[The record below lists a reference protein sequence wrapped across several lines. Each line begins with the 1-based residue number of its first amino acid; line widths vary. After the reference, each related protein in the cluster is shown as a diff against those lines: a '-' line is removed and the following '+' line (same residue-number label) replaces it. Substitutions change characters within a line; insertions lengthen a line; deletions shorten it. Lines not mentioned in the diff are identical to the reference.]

1 MRSLLTTVMIAAASL
16 AIVAPAHAQ
25 DRTVDARLG
34 QLEKRMNTVE
44 RAVSRTSG
52 PLVQPEIGP
61 DNAPVA
67 APGTP
72 ASAPLADLEQRVSS
86 VESELAGFTGRLET
100 DEHKLQQLEG
110 DFAAYK
116 RATDARLKALEDRAA
131 PPPGDADPAAVTDG
145 PAPGPV
151 RPGARPPAGAGAGT
165 SPAPRPAPAANDPD
179 RAKAV
184 AAIPKPAGKDAVD
197 KAMYA
202 YNYAY
207 RLWQAKYYPEA
218 EAQLQGYGAKFP
230 GHRLVSRAQ
239 NLLGTIYMDDG
250 KPNLAAQIYYE
261 NYSKLPDGERAA
273 DSLLN
278 LAKAL
283 TVLKKP
289 RTDICRVYS
298 ELGDVYGAKLT
309 AAQKA
314 DADKG
319 RAANKCT

>member
-1 MRSLLTTVMIAAASL
+1 MRSLLTTVMVAAAGL
-16 AIVAPAHAQ
+16 LVATPVLAQ
-25 DRTVDARLG
+25 DRSVDARLT

-44 RAVSRTSG
+44 RVVSRTSG
-52 PLVQPEIGP
+52 PLVQPEITPETGP
-61 DNAPVA
+61 VT

-72 ASAPLADLEQRVSS
+72 AVAPLADLEQRVTS
-86 VESELAGFTGRLET
+86 VEGQLSGFTGRLEV
-100 DEHKLQQLEG
+100 DEHRLQQLEA

-116 RATDARLKALEDRAA
+116 RATDARLKALEDKAA
-131 PPPGDADPAAVTDG
+131 PAPGDADSAAVSDG

-151 RPGARPPAGAGAGT
+151 KPGTKSTGPAK
-165 SPAPRPAPAANDPD
+165 PAASDPD

-184 AAIPKPAGKDAVD
+184 AAVPKPAGKDAVD

-202 YNYAY
+202 YNYGY
-207 RLWQAKYYPEA
+207 RLWQAKFYPEA
-218 EAQLQGYGAKFP
+218 EAQLQGFGSKYA

-239 NLLGTIYMDDG
+239 NLLGMVYMDDD
-250 KPNLAAQIYYE
+250 KPNLAAQIFYE
-261 NYSKLPDGERAA
+261 NYSKLPDGERAP

-289 RTDICRVYS
+289 RADICRVYS
-298 ELGDVYGAKLT
+298 ELTDVYGTKLN

-314 DADKG
+314 EADKG
-319 RAANKCT
+319 RAANKCA

>member
-1 MRSLLTTVMIAAASL
+1 MRSLLTTVMMAAASML
-16 AIVAPAHAQ
+16 IVVPAHAQ

-44 RAVSRTSG
+44 RAVTRTSG

-61 DNAPVA
+61 DNQPVTA
-67 APGTP
+67 AGTP
-72 ASAPLADLEQRVSS
+72 ASAPLADLEQRVTS
-86 VESELAGFTGRLET
+86 VETELSGFTGRLET
-100 DEHKLQQLEG
+100 DEHKLQQLEA

-116 RATDARLKALEDRAA
+116 RATDARLKALEDKAA
-131 PPPGDADPAAVTDG
+131 PSPDAPDPAAVSDG

-151 RPGARPPAGAGAGT
+151 RPGTKPPATG
-165 SPAPRPAPAANDPD
+165 PAPRPVPLANDPD

-202 YNYAY
+202 YNYGY

-218 EAQLQGYGAKFP
+218 EAQLQGYATKFP

-283 TVLKKP
+283 AVLKKP
-289 RTDICRVYS
+289 RADVCRVYT
-298 ELGDVYGAKLT
+298 ELGDVYGTKLT

-319 RAANKCT
+319 RAANKCA

>member
-1 MRSLLTTVMIAAASL
+1 MRSLLTTVMMAAAGL
-16 AIVAPAHAQ
+16 AIAAPAHAQ
-25 DRTVDARLG
+25 DRSVDARLG

-44 RAVSRTSG
+44 RVVSRTSG
-52 PLVQPEIGP
+52 PLIQPEIGP
-61 DNAPVA
+61 DNQPVT

-72 ASAPLADLEQRVSS
+72 ASAPLADLEQRLTS
-86 VESELAGFTGRLET
+86 VETELSGFTGRLET
-100 DEHKLQQLEG
+100 DEHKMQQLEA

-116 RATDARLKALEDRAA
+116 RATDARLKALEDRGAA
-131 PPPGDADPAAVTDG
+131 PAGDADPAAVTDSPAPAPVKSGTKPAAG
-145 PAPGPV
+145 PAPK
-151 RPGARPPAGAGAGT
+151 
-165 SPAPRPAPAANDPD
+165 PAPAASDPD

-207 RLWQAKYYPEA
+207 RLWQAQFYPEA
-218 EAQLQGYGAKFP
+218 EAQLQGFGTKYA

-289 RTDICRVYS
+289 RTDICRVYT
-298 ELGDVYGAKLT
+298 ELNDVYGSKLT

-319 RAANKCT
+319 RAANRCAA

>member
-16 AIVAPAHAQ
+16 TIVAPAHAQ
-25 DRTVDARLG
+25 DRSVDARLG

-44 RAVSRTSG
+44 RVVSRTSG

-61 DNAPVA
+61 DNQPVTPA
-67 APGTP
+67 GTP

-86 VESELAGFTGRLET
+86 IESELTGFTGRLET
-100 DEHKLQQLEG
+100 DEHKMQQLEA

-151 RPGARPPAGAGAGT
+151 KSNPKPAAG
-165 SPAPRPAPAANDPD
+165 PAPKPAPAASDPD

-207 RLWQAKYYPEA
+207 RLWQAQFYPEA
-218 EAQLQGYGAKFP
+218 EAQLQGYGGKFP

-283 TVLKKP
+283 TMLKKP
-289 RTDICRVYS
+289 RTDICRVYT

>member
-1 MRSLLTTVMIAAASL
+1 MRSLLTTVMMAAASL
-16 AIVAPAHAQ
+16 AIVAPAQAQ

-61 DNAPVA
+61 DNTPVTA
-67 APGTP
+67 AGTP
-72 ASAPLADLEQRVSS
+72 ASSPLADLEQRVSS
-86 VESELAGFTGRLET
+86 VESELTGFTGRLET

-145 PAPGPV
+145 PAPAPA
-151 RPGARPPAGAGAGT
+151 RPGTRPPAGTSAGT
-165 SPAPRPAPAANDPD
+165 TPAPRPAPAASDPD

-202 YNYAY
+202 YNYGY

-218 EAQLQGYGAKFP
+218 EAQLQGYAAKYP

-239 NLLGTIYMDDG
+239 NLLGTIYMDDA

-283 TVLKKP
+283 TMLKKP
-289 RTDICRVYS
+289 KTDICRVYT
-298 ELGDVYGAKLT
+298 ELNDVYGAKLT

-319 RAANKCT
+319 RAATKCA

>member
-25 DRTVDARLG
+25 DRAVDARLG

-52 PLVQPEIGP
+52 PLIQPEIGP
-61 DNAPVA
+61 DNQPVTA
-67 APGTP
+67 AGTP

-86 VESELAGFTGRLET
+86 IESELTGFTGRLET
-100 DEHKLQQLEG
+100 DEHKMQQLEA

-151 RPGARPPAGAGAGT
+151 KSGPKPAAA
-165 SPAPRPAPAANDPD
+165 PAPRPAPAASDPD

-202 YNYAY
+202 YNYGY
-207 RLWQAKYYPEA
+207 RLWQAQFYPEA

-283 TVLKKP
+283 TMLKKP
-289 RTDICRVYS
+289 RTDICRVYT
-298 ELGDVYGAKLT
+298 ELGDVYGSKLT

>member
-1 MRSLLTTVMIAAASL
+1 MRSLLTTVMIAATGL
-16 AIVAPAHAQ
+16 AIAAPAHAQ
-25 DRTVDARLG
+25 DRSVDARLG

-44 RAVSRTSG
+44 RVVSRTSG
-52 PLVQPEIGP
+52 PLIQPEIGP
-61 DNAPVA
+61 DNQPVA

-86 VESELAGFTGRLET
+86 IETELTGFTGRLET
-100 DEHKLQQLEG
+100 DEHKLQQLEA

-131 PPPGDADPAAVTDG
+131 PPGDADPAAVTDG
-145 PAPGPV
+145 PAPA
-151 RPGARPPAGAGAGT
+151 RPGKPVGT
-165 SPAPRPAPAANDPD
+165 GPAPKPAPAASDPD

-207 RLWQAKYYPEA
+207 RLWQAQFYPEA
-218 EAQLQGYGAKFP
+218 EAQLQGYGAKYA

-289 RTDICRVYS
+289 RTDICRVYT
-298 ELGDVYGAKLT
+298 ELNDVYGAKLT

-319 RAANKCT
+319 RAANKCA

>member
-1 MRSLLTTVMIAAASL
+1 MSMRSLLTTVMIAAATL
-16 AIVAPAHAQ
+16 TIVAPAHAQ
-25 DRTVDARLG
+25 DRSVDARLG

-44 RAVSRTSG
+44 RAVSRTAG

-61 DNAPVA
+61 DNQPVT
-67 APGTP
+67 APGSP
-72 ASAPLADLEQRVSS
+72 ASAPLADLEQRLSS
-86 VESELAGFTGRLET
+86 VESTLTGFTGRLET
-100 DEHKLQQLEG
+100 DEHKLQQLEA

-145 PAPGPV
+145 PAPAK
-151 RPGARPPAGAGAGT
+151 PGTKPA
-165 SPAPRPAPAANDPD
+165 APAKPATAAGDPD

-207 RLWQAKYYPEA
+207 RLWQAKFYPEA
-218 EAQLQGYGAKFP
+218 EAQLQGYAGKYP

-298 ELGDVYGAKLT
+298 ELNDVYGAKLT

-319 RAANKCT
+319 IAANKCT

>member
-16 AIVAPAHAQ
+16 AITVPAHAQ
-25 DRTVDARLG
+25 DRSVDARLG

-44 RAVSRTSG
+44 RVVSRTSG

-61 DNAPVA
+61 DNTPVTA
-67 APGTP
+67 AGTP

-86 VESELAGFTGRLET
+86 IESELTGFTGRLET
-100 DEHKLQQLEG
+100 DEHKMQQLEA

-151 RPGARPPAGAGAGT
+151 KTGPKPAG
-165 SPAPRPAPAANDPD
+165 PAPKPAAAANDPD

-207 RLWQAKYYPEA
+207 RLWQAQFYPEA
-218 EAQLQGYGAKFP
+218 EAQLQGYAGKFP

-289 RTDICRVYS
+289 RTDICRVYT

>member
-1 MRSLLTTVMIAAASL
+1 MRSLLTTVMVAAAGL
-16 AIVAPAHAQ
+16 LVATPVLAQ
-25 DRTVDARLG
+25 DRSVDARLT

-44 RAVSRTSG
+44 RVVSRTSG
-52 PLVQPEIGP
+52 PLVQPEITPETGP
-61 DNAPVA
+61 VT

-72 ASAPLADLEQRVSS
+72 AVAPLADLEQRVTS
-86 VESELAGFTGRLET
+86 VEGQLSGFTGRLEV
-100 DEHKLQQLEG
+100 DEHRLQQLEA

-131 PPPGDADPAAVTDG
+131 PAPGADTGNDDDGAAPPARPGKPAAGG
-145 PAPGPV
+145 PAPK
-151 RPGARPPAGAGAGT
+151 PGN
-165 SPAPRPAPAANDPD
+165 AATDPD

-184 AAIPKPAGKDAVD
+184 AAVPKPAGKDAVD

-202 YNYAY
+202 YNYGY
-207 RLWQAKYYPEA
+207 RLWQAKFYPEA
-218 EAQLQGYGAKFP
+218 EAQLQGFGGKYA

-239 NLLGTIYMDDG
+239 NLLGMVYMDDD
-250 KPNLAAQIYYE
+250 KPNLAAQIFYE
-261 NYSKLPDGERAA
+261 NYSKLPDGERAP

-289 RTDICRVYS
+289 RADICRVYS
-298 ELGDVYGAKLT
+298 ELTDVYGTKLN

-314 DADKG
+314 EADKG
-319 RAANKCT
+319 RVANKCA

>member
-25 DRTVDARLG
+25 DRSVDARLG

-44 RAVSRTSG
+44 RVVSRTAG

-61 DNAPVA
+61 DSQPVT

-72 ASAPLADLEQRVSS
+72 ASAPLADLEQRLTS
-86 VESELAGFTGRLET
+86 VESELSSFTGRLET
-100 DEHKLQQLEG
+100 DEHKMQQLEA

-116 RATDARLKALEDRAA
+116 RATDARLKALEDRGA
-131 PPPGDADPAAVTDG
+131 PPPGDADPAAVSDG
-145 PAPGPV
+145 PAPAPVKAGPK
-151 RPGARPPAGAGAGT
+151 
-165 SPAPRPAPAANDPD
+165 PAPAKPAAGDPD

-207 RLWQAKYYPEA
+207 RLWQAQFYPEA
-218 EAQLQGYGAKFP
+218 EAQLQGYAGKFP

-289 RTDICRVYS
+289 RTDICRVYT
-298 ELGDVYGAKLT
+298 ELGDVYGSKLT

>member
-1 MRSLLTTVMIAAASL
+1 MSMRSLLTTVMIAAASL
-16 AIVAPAHAQ
+16 AITAPAHAQ

-61 DNAPVA
+61 DNQPVTPA
-67 APGTP
+67 GTP

-86 VESELAGFTGRLET
+86 IETELTGFTGRLET
-100 DEHKLQQLEG
+100 DEHKMQQLEA

-116 RATDARLKALEDRAA
+116 RATDARLKALEDRGA
-131 PPPGDADPAAVTDG
+131 PPPGDADPAAVSDG
-145 PAPGPV
+145 PAPAPVKAGPK
-151 RPGARPPAGAGAGT
+151 
-165 SPAPRPAPAANDPD
+165 PAPAKPAAGDPD

-207 RLWQAKYYPEA
+207 RLWQAQFYPEA
-218 EAQLQGYGAKFP
+218 EAQLQGYAGKFP

-239 NLLGTIYMDDG
+239 NLLGTIYMDDA

-289 RTDICRVYS
+289 RTDICRVYT

>member
-1 MRSLLTTVMIAAASL
+1 MRSLLTTVMVAAASL
-16 AIVAPAHAQ
+16 LVATPAPAQ
-25 DRTVDARLG
+25 DRSVDARIG

-52 PLVQPEIGP
+52 GPLVQPEIGP
-61 DNAPVA
+61 DNQPVT

-86 VESELAGFTGRLET
+86 VETELTGFTGRLEN
-100 DEHKLQQLEG
+100 DEHKLQQLEA

-116 RATDARLKALEDRAA
+116 RATDARLKALEDKGA
-131 PPPGDADPAAVTDG
+131 PPQGDADPAAVSDG
-145 PAPGPV
+145 PAPGSIKPGPK
-151 RPGARPPAGAGAGT
+151 PGATG
-165 SPAPRPAPAANDPD
+165 PAPKPAPAANDPD

-184 AAIPKPAGKDAVD
+184 AAIPRPAGKDAVD

-202 YNYAY
+202 YNYGY

-218 EAQLQGYGAKFP
+218 EAQLQGFGTKFA
-230 GHRLVSRAQ
+230 GHRLVSRGQ
-239 NLLGTIYMDDG
+239 NLLGMIYMDDG
-250 KPNLAAQIYYE
+250 KPNLAAQIFYE
-261 NYSKLPDGERAA
+261 NYSKLPDGERAS

-289 RTDICRVYS
+289 HADVCRVYS
-298 ELGDVYGAKLT
+298 ELSDVYGTKLT

>member
-16 AIVAPAHAQ
+16 TIVAPAHAQ
-25 DRTVDARLG
+25 DRSVDARLG

-44 RAVSRTSG
+44 RVVSRTSG

-61 DNAPVA
+61 DNQPVTPA
-67 APGTP
+67 GTP

-86 VESELAGFTGRLET
+86 IESELTGFTGRLET
-100 DEHKLQQLEG
+100 DEHKMQQLEA

-116 RATDARLKALEDRAA
+116 RATDARLKALEDRGA

-151 RPGARPPAGAGAGT
+151 KSNPKPAAG
-165 SPAPRPAPAANDPD
+165 PAPKPAPAANDPD

-202 YNYAY
+202 YNYGY
-207 RLWQAKYYPEA
+207 RLWQAQFYPEA
-218 EAQLQGYGAKFP
+218 EAQLQGYAGKFP

-289 RTDICRVYS
+289 KADICRVYT
-298 ELGDVYGAKLT
+298 ELNDVYGAKLT

>member
-25 DRTVDARLG
+25 DRSVDARLG

-44 RAVSRTSG
+44 RVVSRTSG

-61 DNAPVA
+61 DNTPVTA
-67 APGTP
+67 AGTP

-86 VESELAGFTGRLET
+86 IESELTGFTGRLET
-100 DEHKLQQLEG
+100 DEHKMQQLEA

-116 RATDARLKALEDRAA
+116 RATDARLKALEDRGA

-151 RPGARPPAGAGAGT
+151 KSGPKPAAG
-165 SPAPRPAPAANDPD
+165 PAPKPAPAANDPD

-202 YNYAY
+202 YNYGY
-207 RLWQAKYYPEA
+207 RLWQAQFYPEA
-218 EAQLQGYGAKFP
+218 EAQLQGFGGKFP

-289 RTDICRVYS
+289 KADICRVYT
-298 ELGDVYGAKLT
+298 ELNDVYGAKLT

-319 RAANKCT
+319 RAATKCA

>member
-1 MRSLLTTVMIAAASL
+1 MSMRSLLTTVMIAAASL
-16 AIVAPAHAQ
+16 AITAPAHAQ

-61 DNAPVA
+61 DNQPVTPA
-67 APGTP
+67 GTP

-86 VESELAGFTGRLET
+86 IETELTGFTGRLET
-100 DEHKLQQLEG
+100 DEHKMQQLEA

-116 RATDARLKALEDRAA
+116 RATDARLKALEDRGA
-131 PPPGDADPAAVTDG
+131 PPPGDADPAAVSDG
-145 PAPGPV
+145 PAPAPVKAGPK
-151 RPGARPPAGAGAGT
+151 
-165 SPAPRPAPAANDPD
+165 PAPAKPAAGDPD

-207 RLWQAKYYPEA
+207 RLWQAQFYPEA
-218 EAQLQGYGAKFP
+218 EAQLQGYAGKFP

-289 RTDICRVYS
+289 RTDICRVYT

>member
-1 MRSLLTTVMIAAASL
+1 MRSLLTTVMIAAAGL
-16 AIVAPAHAQ
+16 AIAAPAHAQ
-25 DRTVDARLG
+25 DRSVDARLG

-44 RAVSRTSG
+44 RVVSRTSG
-52 PLVQPEIGP
+52 PLIQPEIGP
-61 DNAPVA
+61 DNQPVA

-86 VESELAGFTGRLET
+86 IETELTGFTGRLET
-100 DEHKLQQLEG
+100 DEHKLQQLEA

-131 PPPGDADPAAVTDG
+131 PPGDADPAAVTDG
-145 PAPGPV
+145 PAPA
-151 RPGARPPAGAGAGT
+151 RPGKPVGT
-165 SPAPRPAPAANDPD
+165 GPAPKPAPAASDPD

-184 AAIPKPAGKDAVD
+184 AAIPKPAGKDAVG

-207 RLWQAKYYPEA
+207 RLWQAQFYPEA
-218 EAQLQGYGAKFP
+218 EAQLQGYGAKYA

-289 RTDICRVYS
+289 RTDICRVYT
-298 ELGDVYGAKLT
+298 ELNDVYGAKLT
-309 AAQKA
+309 ATQKA

>member
-1 MRSLLTTVMIAAASL
+1 MRSLLTTVMMAAAGL
-16 AIVAPAHAQ
+16 AIAAPAHAQ
-25 DRTVDARLG
+25 DRSVDARLG

-44 RAVSRTSG
+44 RVVSRTSG
-52 PLVQPEIGP
+52 PLIQPEIGP
-61 DNAPVA
+61 DNQPVT

-72 ASAPLADLEQRVSS
+72 ASAPLADLEQRLTS
-86 VESELAGFTGRLET
+86 VETELSGFTGRLET
-100 DEHKLQQLEG
+100 DEHKMQQLEA

-116 RATDARLKALEDRAA
+116 RATDARLKALEDRGAA
-131 PPPGDADPAAVTDG
+131 PAGDADPAAVTDG

-151 RPGARPPAGAGAGT
+151 KSGTKPSGPAKPATAG
-165 SPAPRPAPAANDPD
+165 NDPD

-184 AAIPKPAGKDAVD
+184 AAVPKPAGKDAVD

-207 RLWQAKYYPEA
+207 RLWQAQFYPEA
-218 EAQLQGYGAKFP
+218 EAQLQGFGTKYA

-289 RTDICRVYS
+289 RTDICRVYT
-298 ELGDVYGAKLT
+298 ELNDVYGSKLT

-319 RAANKCT
+319 RAANRCAA

>member
-16 AIVAPAHAQ
+16 AITGPAHAQ
-25 DRTVDARLG
+25 DRSVDARLG

-52 PLVQPEIGP
+52 PLIQPEIGP
-61 DNAPVA
+61 DNQPVTPA
-67 APGTP
+67 GTP
-72 ASAPLADLEQRVSS
+72 ASAPLADLEQRVTSI
-86 VESELAGFTGRLET
+86 ETELTGFTGRLET
-100 DEHKLQQLEG
+100 DEHKMQQLEA

-116 RATDARLKALEDRAA
+116 RATDARLKALEDRGA
-131 PPPGDADPAAVTDG
+131 PPPGDADPAAVSDG
-145 PAPGPV
+145 PAPAPVKAGPK
-151 RPGARPPAGAGAGT
+151 
-165 SPAPRPAPAANDPD
+165 PAPAKPAAGDPD

-184 AAIPKPAGKDAVD
+184 AAVPKPAGKDAVD

-207 RLWQAKYYPEA
+207 RLWQAQFYPEA
-218 EAQLQGYGAKFP
+218 EAQLQGYAGKYP

-289 RTDICRVYS
+289 RTDICRVYT

>member
-1 MRSLLTTVMIAAASL
+1 MRSLLTTVMVAAAGL
-16 AIVAPAHAQ
+16 VAATPMQAQAQ
-25 DRTVDARLG
+25 DRSIEGRVTL
-34 QLEKRMNTVE
+34 LEKRMNTVE
-44 RAVSRTSG
+44 RTVSRTSG
-52 PLVQPEIGP
+52 PLVQPEITP
-61 DNAPVA
+61 ETAPVT
-67 APGTP
+67 APGAP
-72 ASAPLADLEQRVSS
+72 ATAPLADLEQRVTS
-86 VESELAGFTGRLET
+86 VESTLSGFTGRLEV
-100 DEHKLQQLEG
+100 DEHRLQQLEA

-116 RATDARLKALEDRAA
+116 RATDARLKTLEDKAA
-131 PPPGDADPAAVTDG
+131 PPPGADDGDAVSDG

-151 RPGARPPAGAGAGT
+151 KPGTKPAAG
-165 SPAPRPAPAANDPD
+165 PAPKPGPAANDPD

-184 AAIPKPAGKDAVD
+184 AAIPKPTGKDAVD

-202 YNYAY
+202 YNYGY

-218 EAQLQGYGAKFP
+218 EAQLQGFGGKFA

-239 NLLGTIYMDDG
+239 NLLGMIYMDDG
-250 KPNLAAQIYYE
+250 KPNLAAQIFYE
-261 NYSKLPDGERAA
+261 NYSKLPDGERAS

-298 ELGDVYGAKLT
+298 ELGDVYGTKLT

-319 RAANKCT
+319 RAANKCA

>member
-16 AIVAPAHAQ
+16 AIVAPAQAQ
-25 DRTVDARLG
+25 DRSVDARLG

-61 DNAPVA
+61 DNQPVA

-86 VESELAGFTGRLET
+86 IESELTGFTGRLET
-100 DEHKLQQLEG
+100 DEHKMQQLEA

-116 RATDARLKALEDRAA
+116 RATDARLKALEDRGA
-131 PPPGDADPAAVTDG
+131 PPPGDADPAAVSDG

-151 RPGARPPAGAGAGT
+151 KSGPKPAAG
-165 SPAPRPAPAANDPD
+165 PAPKPATAANDPD

-202 YNYAY
+202 YNYGY
-207 RLWQAKYYPEA
+207 RLWQAQFYPEA
-218 EAQLQGYGAKFP
+218 EAQLQGFAGKYP

-289 RTDICRVYS
+289 RTDICRVYT
-298 ELGDVYGAKLT
+298 ELNDVYGAKLT

>member
-1 MRSLLTTVMIAAASL
+1 MRSLLTTVMVAAASL
-16 AIVAPAHAQ
+16 VIVAPAHAQ
-25 DRTVDARLG
+25 DRTVDARIS

-44 RAVSRTSG
+44 RVVSRTSG

-61 DNAPVA
+61 DNQPIT

-72 ASAPLADLEQRVSS
+72 ATAPIADLEQRLTS

-100 DEHKLQQLEG
+100 DEHKLQQLEA
-110 DFAAYK
+110 DYAAYK
-116 RATDARLKALEDRAA
+116 RATDARLKALEDKAA

-145 PAPGPV
+145 PAPA
-151 RPGARPPAGAGAGT
+151 RPGKPAGTG
-165 SPAPRPAPAANDPD
+165 PAPKPGPAANDPD
-179 RAKAV
+179 RARAV
-184 AAIPKPAGKDAVD
+184 AAVPKPAGKDAVD

-202 YNYAY
+202 YNYGY
-207 RLWQAKYYPEA
+207 RLWQAKFYPEA
-218 EAQLQGYGAKFP
+218 EAQLQGYGAKFT

-239 NLLGTIYMDDG
+239 NLLGMVYMDDG
-250 KPNLAAQIYYE
+250 KPNLAAQVFYE
-261 NYSKLPDGERAA
+261 NYSKLPDGERAS

-283 TVLKKP
+283 TVLRKP

-298 ELGDVYGAKLT
+298 ELDDVYGTKLT

-314 DADKG
+314 EAEKG

>member
-1 MRSLLTTVMIAAASL
+1 MRSLLTTVMIAATGL
-16 AIVAPAHAQ
+16 AIAAPAHAQ
-25 DRTVDARLG
+25 DRSVDARLG

-44 RAVSRTSG
+44 RVVSRTSG
-52 PLVQPEIGP
+52 PLIQPEIGP
-61 DNAPVA
+61 DNQPVA

-86 VESELAGFTGRLET
+86 IETELTGFTGRLET
-100 DEHKLQQLEG
+100 DEHKLQQLEA

-131 PPPGDADPAAVTDG
+131 PPGDADPAAVTDG
-145 PAPGPV
+145 PAPA
-151 RPGARPPAGAGAGT
+151 RPGKPVGT
-165 SPAPRPAPAANDPD
+165 GPAPKPAPAASDPD

-207 RLWQAKYYPEA
+207 RLWQAQFYPEA
-218 EAQLQGYGAKFP
+218 EAQLQGYGAKYA

-289 RTDICRVYS
+289 RTDICRVYT
-298 ELGDVYGAKLT
+298 ELNDVYGAKLT

>member
-16 AIVAPAHAQ
+16 AITAPAHAQ
-25 DRTVDARLG
+25 DRSVDARLG

-44 RAVSRTSG
+44 RVVSRTAG

-61 DNAPVA
+61 DSQPVT

-72 ASAPLADLEQRVSS
+72 ASAPLADLEQRLAS
-86 VESELAGFTGRLET
+86 VESELSSFTGRLET
-100 DEHKLQQLEG
+100 DEHKMQQLEA

-116 RATDARLKALEDRAA
+116 RATDARLKALEDRGA
-131 PPPGDADPAAVTDG
+131 PPPGDADPAAVSDG
-145 PAPGPV
+145 PAPAPVKSGPK
-151 RPGARPPAGAGAGT
+151 
-165 SPAPRPAPAANDPD
+165 PAPAKPAAGDPD

-184 AAIPKPAGKDAVD
+184 AAVPKPAGKDAVD

-207 RLWQAKYYPEA
+207 RLWQAQFYPEA
-218 EAQLQGYGAKFP
+218 EAQLQGYAGKFP

-289 RTDICRVYS
+289 RTDICRVYT
-298 ELGDVYGAKLT
+298 ELGDVYGSKLT

>member
-16 AIVAPAHAQ
+16 AITAPAHAQ
-25 DRTVDARLG
+25 DRSVDARLG

-44 RAVSRTSG
+44 RVVSRTAG
-52 PLVQPEIGP
+52 PLVQPEFSP
-61 DNAPVA
+61 DNQPVT

-72 ASAPLADLEQRVSS
+72 ASAPLADLEQRLSS
-86 VESELAGFTGRLET
+86 VETELTSFTGRLEV

-151 RPGARPPAGAGAGT
+151 KSGPKPAG
-165 SPAPRPAPAANDPD
+165 PAPKPATAASDPD

-207 RLWQAKYYPEA
+207 RLWQAQFYPEA
-218 EAQLQGYGAKFP
+218 EAQLQGYGAKYA

-289 RTDICRVYS
+289 RTDICRVYT

>member
-1 MRSLLTTVMIAAASL
+1 MIAAASL
-16 AIVAPAHAQ
+16 AITAPAHAQ
-25 DRTVDARLG
+25 DRSVDARLG

-44 RAVSRTSG
+44 RVVSRTSG

-61 DNAPVA
+61 DNTPVTA
-67 APGTP
+67 AGTP

-86 VESELAGFTGRLET
+86 IESELTGFTGRLET
-100 DEHKLQQLEG
+100 DEHKMQQLEA

-151 RPGARPPAGAGAGT
+151 KSGPKPAAG
-165 SPAPRPAPAANDPD
+165 PAPKPATAANDPD

-202 YNYAY
+202 YNYGY
-207 RLWQAKYYPEA
+207 RLWQAQFYPEA
-218 EAQLQGYGAKFP
+218 EAQLQGFGGKYP

-289 RTDICRVYS
+289 KTDICRVYT
-298 ELGDVYGAKLT
+298 ELNDVYGAKLT

-319 RAANKCT
+319 RAATKCA